1 MPCLDVQIALHAYV
15 DGELSAE
22 QAASLEQH
30 LAGCAE
36 CRAELARLQAVM
48 AALETWPLVVE
59 PAHLTDRIMRQV
71 RPQPALP
78 AFRFRLSDLA
88 ISLAGAGFV
97 FGAMLCWRDLTSTD
111 WSRLYR
117 TQMSLQLE
125 MLRLE
130 VLLQARRLFGTVAIT
145 PAGGLIVAVGVM
157 LVVALGLLVW
167 DLTGWDRKAISVT

>member
-1 MPCLDVQIALHAYV
+1 MPCLDVRMALQAYG

-30 LAGCAE
+30 LASCRE

-48 AALETWPLVVE
+48 TALETWPLAVE
-59 PAHLTDRIMRQV
+59 PAQLTDRIMRRV
-71 RPQPALP
+71 RPDPAPP
-78 AFRFRLSDLA
+78 AFRLRWSDLA

-97 FGAMLCWRDLTSTD
+97 FAAMVCWRHLAAPD

-130 VLLQARRLFGTVAIT
+130 ALLQARRLLGTVAIT
-145 PAGGLIVAVGVM
+145 PAGGLVTAVGVV
-157 LVVALGLLVW
+157 LIAALILLAW
-167 DLTGWDRKAISVT
+167 DLAGWNQRTITIP